1 MNDQTSEN
9 EQIVE
14 RTDLQF
20 HQSKLLEK
28 QQKLE
33 RLYLNNTLKRS
44 YLSPVRPFRQILK
57 IVYWTITF
65 QIADRLKRRQIA
77 HLIGRSGLFD
87 TGYYYRQNP
96 EVEALGIDPLG
107 HYLDVGAASGRNP
120 HPLFDT
126 EYYLKTCPEAADS
139 GMNPLGSGRF
149 RDESSGALHNARF
162 TIRSQSPP
170 PFRYG
175 VLSKNLSGSR
185 IIGYR
190 SFGALFNDRLGS
202 WIQSPSIVRCRI
214 LS

>member
-139 GMNPLGSGRF
+139 GMNPLAHYITLGSLSGRNPHTLF
-149 RDESSGALHNARF
+149 DTGYYRKARSSQINK
-162 TIRSQSPP
+162 I
-170 PFRYG
+170 
-175 VLSKNLSGSR
+175 SKKL
-185 IIGYR
+185 Y
-190 SFGALFNDRLGS
+190 
-202 WIQSPSIVRCRI
+202 C
-214 LS
+214 